1 MTLGESIKNKRKKM
15 NMTQKQLAAGI
26 CTQGQISK
34 IEKNEIVPLSNLLKN
49 IADRLNVTIDEL
61 YNNKVKSYDLDKKE
75 YELYLQSYD
84 FELLEKKLSEINMNA
99 LNYNDKTYVRYLKLV
114 VRYEVYNEDMTKELK
129 NLIDSNTGIISDELI
144 ARILNSISIIFI
156 DKNEFDQA
164 EYYIE
169 RAYTIVF
176 LNKLDEK
183 ISVKILNNYLR
194 FLNGNDKYRDLYDK
208 STETINFAFQ
218 NNIYNYISEAIYFKY
233 LALENLKLLNLKD
246 EEEIIFAKYISKK
259 QRKLEITKK
268 LNRFNKY
275 F

>member
-183 ISVKILNNYLR
+183 ISVKILKNYLR